1 MRFPSINKKLNEL
14 HDWLDLLERKE
25 DLPLY
30 SSVDIRDAGFKVAVV
45 DTNLF
50 PAGFNNLCKSALD
63 EAKYHFLEAIQSRV
77 PGGKRILMV
86 TEEHTRNMWYLEN
99 VYVLKEMMIAAGFEV
114 CVASILDQKPQNCDE
129 FGYLDLTTAKDHPLR
144 MHCLKHVMSKLCDP
158 DCKFDLIVLNNDLT
172 TGVPQILKDS
182 CIPIYPSLASGWHSR
197 LKSHHFAMANIA
209 LTDFAA
215 EAEIDPWLVSCLF
228 EKVDAIDVNESEH
241 RQRLYESAKV
251 LFTAIQNKYDEYGIK
266 EKPFIFMKADS
277 GTYGM
282 GVKAIES
289 PEDIL
294 SLNRKA
300 RNNLSKGKSSQKIAC
315 FLLQEGVPTVQ
326 HVDGLV
332 GEACIYQIA
341 NHFAGGFYRV
351 NDEKSTRDNLNSKG
365 MSFKKMC
372 VCPENESEECGVS
385 PDTNLDLYRL
395 LARVAG
401 IAAHR
406 EIKELEAK

>member
-1 MRFPSINKKLNEL
+1 MTFFSINKQAKAL
-14 HDWLDLLERKE
+14 HLWLDSLDRKE

-50 PAGFNNLCKSALD
+50 PAGFNNLCKTALD
-63 EAKYHFLEAIQSRV
+63 EAKHHFLEAIQSRV

-86 TEEHTRNMWYLEN
+86 TEEHTRNTWYLEN
-99 VYVLKEMMIAAGFEV
+99 VYVLKEMMIAAGFNV
-114 CVASILDQKPQNCDE
+114 CVASFLDAEPQECDE
-129 FGYLDLTTAKDHPLR
+129 FFYLDLLTAKDNSLR
-144 MHCLKHVMSKLCDP
+144 MHCLKHVMSKMGGS
-158 DCKFDLIVLNNDLT
+158 DCSFDLIVLNNDLT
-172 TGVPQILKDS
+172 TGIPDLLKESD
-182 CIPIYPSLASGWHSR
+182 IPIYPSLASGWHSR
-197 LKSHHFAMANIA
+197 LKSHHFEVANRVLA
-209 LTDFAA
+209 DFAL
-215 EAEIDPWLVSCLF
+215 EADIDPWLVSCLF
-228 EKVDAIDVNESEH
+228 EKVNHVDINDEND
-241 RQRLYESAKV
+241 RQRLYTHAKK
-251 LFTAIQNKYDEYGIK
+251 LFGAIQIKYEQYDIK
-266 EKPFIFMKADS
+266 EKPFIFLKADS

-294 SLNRKA
+294 DLNRKA
-300 RNNLSKGKSSQKIAC
+300 RNNLSKGKSAQKIGC

-326 HVDGLV
+326 HVGGLV
-332 GEACIYQIA
+332 GEVCIYQIA

-351 NDEKSTRDNLNSKG
+351 NDQKSTRDNLNSKG

-372 VCPENESEECGVS
+372 VCPEQEDCGVS

-401 IAAHR
+401 VAAHR
-406 EIKELEAK
+406 EIKELEAR